1 MGCASTPAAG
11 LQTRSLLYLA
21 AHGFPDGALP
31 LGGGAAVCAQLLREW
46 ARTQTFPV
54 TLISP
59 AILGADAP
67 SGSAL
72 VGLGERQ
79 YARFCRRFEAAAT
92 AEVLR
97 HDPARVAVLVND
109 ISEGPDFRRLAAA
122 GYDLV
127 TIYHVDVV
135 AYVAAIYGRNLVT
148 PEALVRWY
156 ERFPVGGMAKLV
168 FAKQRDSLRYSRAVV
183 VPSASMRE
191 VLLGSY
197 PATPP
202 SKINVI
208 PWGAPDPGC
217 ESAAIG
223 AEAAGLR
230 REYGIPED
238 ALVLLTLSR
247 ISPEKGQDLLLRALR
262 EWERLRD
269 FPERPLWLFICGDA
283 AYMQGRRFMERLRS
297 SAGRLRKTRAVF
309 PGHVTG
315 IRKQAFFALAD
326 LYVFPSRHES
336 YGLTLVEALRAGL
349 PAVSLD
355 HHGAREVMRPDC
367 GLLAPEE
374 RLREAIASLL
384 LDPDRRARMGRAA
397 REYGATLRFSDSAA
411 KLAGLLHPKR
421 QQHVPRHAAQGPV
434 A

>member
-1 MGCASTPAAG
+1 V
-11 LQTRSLLYLA
+11 LYLA
-21 AHGFPDGALP
+21 AHGFADDALP

-46 ARTQTFPV
+46 ARTRRFPV
-54 TLISP
+54 HLISP

-72 VGLGERQ
+72 VGFGERQ
-79 YARFCRRFEAAAT
+79 YADFCRRFEAAAT

-97 HDPARVAVLVND
+97 HDPASVAVLVND
-109 ISEGPDFRRLAAA
+109 VSEGPDFRRLAAA

-135 AYVAAIYGRNLVT
+135 AYVAAIYCRNLVA
-148 PEALVRWY
+148 PETLVRWY
-156 ERFPVGGMAKLV
+156 ERFPLGGMAGLV
-168 FAKQRDSLRYSRAVV
+168 FEKQRDSLRYSRAVI
-183 VPSASMRE
+183 VPSSSMRE
-191 VLLGSY
+191 VLLRSY
-197 PATPP
+197 PDTPAA
-202 SKINVI
+202 KINVL
-208 PWGAPDPGC
+208 PWGAPDSDF
-217 ESAAIG
+217 ESTAIA
-223 AEAAGLR
+223 AEAASLR

-247 ISPEKGQDLLLRALR
+247 ISPEKGQDLLLRPLL
-262 EWERLRD
+262 EWERLAD
-269 FPERPLWLFICGDA
+269 FPLRPLWLFICGDA

-297 SAGRLRKTRAVF
+297 LAGRLCKTRAIF

-349 PAVSLD
+349 PAVCLD

-367 GLLAPEE
+367 GLLVPED
-374 RLREAIASLL
+374 RLRQAIASLL
-384 LDPDRRARMGRAA
+384 LDPDGRGRMGRAA

-411 KLAGLLHPKR
+411 R
-421 QQHVPRHAAQGPV
+421 VAAILSL
-434 A
+434 

>member
-1 MGCASTPAAG
+1 MGRASTPAAG

-21 AHGFPDGALP
+21 AHGFPDAVLP

-46 ARTQTFPV
+46 ERTNPFPV
-54 TLISP
+54 KLVSP

-67 SGSAL
+67 TGSAL
-72 VGLGERQ
+72 VGFGERQ
-79 YARFCRRFEAAAT
+79 YADFCRRFEIAAT
-92 AEVLR
+92 AEVMR
-97 HDPARVAVLVND
+97 HDPTRVAVLGND

-135 AYVAAIYGRNLVT
+135 AYVAAIYCRNLVA
-148 PEALVRWY
+148 PETLVRWY
-156 ERFPVGGMAKLV
+156 ERFPVGGMARLV
-168 FAKQRDSLRYSRAVV
+168 FEKQRDSLRCSRAVI

-191 VLLGSY
+191 VLLRSY
-197 PATPP
+197 PDIPP
-202 SKINVI
+202 EKINVL
-208 PWGAPDPGC
+208 PWGAPDPDC
-217 ESAAIG
+217 EGAAIA
-223 AEAAGLR
+223 AEAASLR

-247 ISPEKGQDLLLRALR
+247 ISPEKGQDLLLRALL
-262 EWERLRD
+262 EWERLPD
-269 FPERPLWLFICGDA
+269 FPQRPLWLFICGDA

-297 SAGRLRKTRAVF
+297 LAGRLRKTRAIF

-315 IRKQAFFALAD
+315 VRKQAFFALAD

-349 PAVSLD
+349 PAVCLD

-367 GLLAPEE
+367 GLLVRED

-411 KLAGLLHPKR
+411 RLAQVISSGRTPAI
-421 QQHVPRHAAQGPV
+421 P
-434 A
+434 